1 MSYVVAGY
9 VFVLSALFV
18 YGVHLAWR
26 QRRLTRAVE
35 RVRRA
40 GDVALREE
48 VDAR

>member
-26 QRRLTRAVE
+26 QRRLAVE